1 MGVRKELDLLLK
13 DSEKAVLD
21 VMQSNL
27 AFIGDS
33 LINKVVAKESGLSN
47 AKKLDAIKGIDASG
61 LNQYK
66 DDLLDVLTIIS
77 YETLRQTKK
86 EIPKAK
92 YELSE
97 KDILVEDWGGK
108 VQMLPISALQKKGID
123 ELLDAVNLE
132 SEMQELNKDNN
143 SKKEMLTKIL
153 ELN

>member
-97 KDILVEDWGGK
+97 KDILVEDY
-108 VQMLPISALQKKGID
+108 
-123 ELLDAVNLE
+123 LDIY
-132 SEMQELNKDNN
+132 
-143 SKKEMLTKIL
+143 SKLII
-153 ELN
+153 